1 MTSVDADANP
11 PKLRVLVL
19 EDEWV
24 ARNFLVELIEASG
37 VAHVVGAVAAL
48 EDATELLET
57 ANGIDAVF
65 VDINLSGSDETG
77 LSLVRGRAGQPGA
90 PQFVLATAAR
100 DHALEAFELGVVDYV
115 TKPFSKE
122 RVAQCLQRLD
132 AKRTPHAES
141 VPNRI
146 VARKRRSLVFLAIED
161 IWAFESSD
169 RLTCVHSPH
178 GVYDIDL
185 SLAAIELS
193 FGRRFV
199 RTHRNW
205 LVNSDHIRELDRDA
219 GESTLLV
226 GSGYA
231 DKDPG
236 IRVPVARD
244 RSQAIRDQLLRASPG
259 VRRR

>member
-1 MTSVDADANP
+1 MTSADVEESA

-37 VAHVVGAVAAL
+37 VAHVVGAVAVL
-48 EDATELLET
+48 EDARELLET
-57 ANGIDAVF
+57 ATGIDAVF
-65 VDINLSGSDETG
+65 VDINLSGSDDDG
-77 LSLVRGRAGQPGA
+77 LSLVRDRAGRAGA
-90 PQFVLATAAR
+90 PMFVLATAAR

-122 RVAQCLQRLD
+122 RVAQCLQRL
-132 AKRTPHAES
+132 ATKRTPQSDS

-146 VARKRRSLVFLAIED
+146 VARKRRSLVFLAIDD

-169 RLTCVHSPH
+169 RLTSVHSPH

-193 FGRRFV
+193 VGRRFV
-199 RTHRNW
+199 RSHRNW
-205 LVNSDHIRELDRDA
+205 LVNSDHIRELERDA

-226 GSGYA
+226 GSGYG
-231 DKDPG
+231 DKDPR

-244 RSQAIRDQLLRASPG
+244 RSQAIRDHLLASSAG